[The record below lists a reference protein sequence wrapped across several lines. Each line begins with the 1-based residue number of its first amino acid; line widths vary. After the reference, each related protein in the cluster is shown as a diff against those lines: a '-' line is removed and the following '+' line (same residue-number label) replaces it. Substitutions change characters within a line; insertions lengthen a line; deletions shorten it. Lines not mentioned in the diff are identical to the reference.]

1 MPCFRLF
8 AALLAGALS
17 LAASDDPLAR
27 NSLKGIKAIYVGV
40 EPLSLEARKLGLTD
54 EALKKTIE
62 ERLRA
67 RAIQVLEQQD
77 PKVPIYLFL
86 DVTLNQPQGAPFWV
100 YTMTLSLKQMVSLR
114 RDSAIQIPAP
124 TWALSRNG
132 VAGERVFAG
141 ALTKAA
147 SELTDRFTAAFKAV
161 NPK

>member
-1 MPCFRLF
+1 MHCFRLF
-8 AALLAGALS
+8 AALLVGAVS
-17 LAASDDPLAR
+17 LAAGDDPLAR

-40 EPLSLEARKLGLTD
+40 DPLSLEVRKLGLTD

-62 ERLRA
+62 DRLRG
-67 RAIQVLEQQD
+67 RAIQVLERQD
-77 PKVPIYLFL
+77 SKVPIYLFL

-114 RDSAIQIPAP
+114 RDSSVQIPAP

-141 ALTKAA
+141 VLTKAA
-147 SELTDRFTAAFKAV
+147 SDLTDRFTAAFRAV